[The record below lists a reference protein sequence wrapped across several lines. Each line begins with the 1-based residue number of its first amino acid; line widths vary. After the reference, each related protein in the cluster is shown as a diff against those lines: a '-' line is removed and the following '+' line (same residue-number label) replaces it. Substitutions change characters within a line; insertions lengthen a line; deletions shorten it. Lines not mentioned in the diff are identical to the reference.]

1 MWPQTTYQV
10 TTCHLEV
17 LFNLSLIIN
26 ILSLNMAEQ
35 QALQTEIRSHKYT
48 NGCHYQGEWLGSR
61 KHGYGVYEWPSG
73 AKYEGNYVQDKR

>member
-1 MWPQTTYQV
+1 
-10 TTCHLEV
+10 
-17 LFNLSLIIN
+17 
-26 ILSLNMAEQ
+26 MAEQ

-73 AKYEGNYVQDKR
+73 ARYEGNYVQDKR